1 MTLAVKA
8 EPAEGGSVTPASGQY
23 DFGQTVNLQAVAAE
37 GYDFVRWIEGDKALS
52 DSANYIYAVQGNAD
66 LTAVFTPKYLDVTV
80 SYDER
85 GGSVTGGGTGRYTYG
100 TELTLTATP
109 LSGWQFD
116 GWTVD
121 GKAVTT
127 DLSSTFNVQ
136 SSMTIQAVFTEQ
148 PAGLLSGRVTRDT
161 DDVPIGGAKVILRC
175 GDVSYAA
182 TTDAYGYYQLTYDLL
197 CQADRFM
204 WSPTAQIWFDEAE
217 QTKNF
222 SLLRGATVVIPAE
235 WACTFS
241 SPVPVTPTTEGVR
254 VWYLSK
260 YDQQSFVVDEYTE
273 ATIPAG
279 EGVILSGSPGQ
290 RIDLAEAAAVNP
302 IMGNMLIGTPT
313 APYVVS
319 DDAVYKM
326 GEGTSDVAKFYL
338 MAKDE
343 VVPKGKAY
351 CQYTLSSQAA
361 TVDII
366 WSAASLINAMLRDIN
381 DPDTP
386 HFDLQGR
393 RIYKTDA
400 DTRDKKI
407 HVVKGRK
414 VIIK

>member
-1 MTLAVKA
+1 M
-8 EPAEGGSVTPASGQY
+8 
-23 DFGQTVNLQAVAAE
+23 
-37 GYDFVRWIEGDKALS
+37 
-52 DSANYIYAVQGNAD
+52 
-66 LTAVFTPKYLDVTV
+66 
-80 SYDER
+80 
-85 GGSVTGGGTGRYTYG
+85 
-100 TELTLTATP
+100 
-109 LSGWQFD
+109 
-116 GWTVD
+116 
-121 GKAVTT
+121 
-127 DLSSTFNVQ
+127 
-136 SSMTIQAVFTEQ
+136 
-148 PAGLLSGRVTRDT
+148 
-161 DDVPIGGAKVILRC
+161 
-175 GDVSYAA
+175 
-182 TTDAYGYYQLTYDLL
+182 
-197 CQADRFM
+197 
-204 WSPTAQIWFDEAE
+204 
-217 QTKNF
+217 
-222 SLLRGATVVIPAE
+222 LRGATVVIPAE

-366 WSAASLINAMLRDIN
+366 WSAASLINAVLRDIN